1 MNILYVVFVL
11 FVVGFVL
18 AIFRTPYSSTA
29 GAVRLNP
36 RNTGGSKARKAVTAR
51 SRYRATSI
59 VQGKAACR
67 AAKALGDR
75 RFLDADRVTPRI
87 PMPECD
93 SARCNCTYLHL
104 DDRRNSEEDR
114 RHPNM
119 LRAEL
124 YDRTGAED
132 RRLRKRGRRRTDWA

>member
-1 MNILYVVFVL
+1 MNILSVVFVL

-18 AIFRTPYSSTA
+18 AIIRTPYSSAA

-36 RNTGGSKARKAVTAR
+36 RDAGGSKAKKPVTAR
-51 SRYRATSI
+51 SRYRSTSI

-67 AAKALGDR
+67 AVRALGNR
-75 RFLDADRVTPRI
+75 RFLDADRATPII

-93 SARCNCTYLHL
+93 SAQCDCSYLHL
-104 DDRRNSEEDR
+104 EDRRSSGEDR

-119 LRAEL
+119 LQAEL

-132 RRLRKRGRRRTDWA
+132 RRVRKRGRRRTDWA